1 MHLLTSLL
9 LLPAFGAIVI
19 ALLPA
24 HLAPAIRTVA
34 LCAAAAALCY
44 SWGLLTLFDSSTA
57 ALQFVEET
65 PWNPHLGTSFALGV
79 DGISF
84 PLVLLATLLTF
95 IAILA
100 SAGIRDRPKWYF
112 VLVLLLETAMLGVFM
127 AQDWTLFY
135 LLWELTLIPLFF
147 LIGGWGGR
155 RRHQAALNFVLYTMG
170 GSVFMLISLLV
181 LFDLTPEHS
190 FAMDSM
196 ASGARS
202 LPVQTQVMLFLGFL
216 LGFGVKMPVFPLH
229 GWLPLAHV
237 EAPSPISIL
246 LSGILLKMGSY
257 GLIRAATL
265 LPDAILALQ
274 PLLAG
279 LALFSLIYGGMLA
292 WRQTDLKA
300 MIAYSSVSHMGIV
313 LLGIAALN
321 VAGLT
326 GALLQM
332 LAHGLVAGAL
342 FMLIGLLYER
352 THTRDVND
360 YSSLMQVTPRFA
372 FFTSL
377 ALLAGMAIPGSA
389 GFIAELHAIIGTYET
404 WGWLIL
410 LVSVGM
416 LITAAYSVRTIG
428 RLFTGPVHSRMR
440 DIQDLQPLELTAAGV
455 LAAGIVLLGIIPRP
469 ALDLMAVSIAQLS
482 SAISGIP
489 GS

>member
-9 LLPAFGAIVI
+9 LLPALGALVI

-24 HLAPAIRTVA
+24 HFTRAIRTVA
-34 LCAAAAALCY
+34 YAAAAAALCY
-44 SWGLLTLFDSSTA
+44 SWGLLTIFDSDTA

-65 PWNPHLGTSFALGV
+65 PWNPRLGTSFSLGV

-84 PLVLLATLLTF
+84 PLILLATLLSF
-95 IAILA
+95 IAVLA
-100 SAGIRDRPKWYF
+100 SGSIRDRTKWYF
-112 VLVLLLETAMLGVFM
+112 ALLLLLETAMLGVFM

-135 LLWELTLIPLFF
+135 LLWELTLLPLFF

-155 RRHQAALNFVLYTMG
+155 RRHQAALNFVIYTMG

-181 LFDLTPEHS
+181 LFDLSPEHS
-190 FAMDSM
+190 FAMASM
-196 ASGARS
+196 ATGGRT
-202 LPVQTQVMLFLGFL
+202 LPAQTQVMIFLGFL

-246 LSGILLKMGSY
+246 LSGILLKMGAY

-265 LPDAILALQ
+265 LPDAILSLQ

-300 MIAYSSVSHMGIV
+300 MIAYSSISHMGIV

-321 VAGLT
+321 IAGLT

-342 FMLIGLLYER
+342 FLLIGLLYER

-377 ALLAGMAIPGSA
+377 ALLAGMAIPGTA
-389 GFIAELHAIIGTYET
+389 GFIAELHVIIGSYET
-404 WGWLIL
+404 WGWIIL
-410 LVSVGM
+410 LVSAGM
-416 LITAAYSVRTIG
+416 LVTAAYSVRTIG

-440 DIQDLQPLELTAAGV
+440 DLQDLQPLELTAAGV
-455 LAAGIVLLGIIPRP
+455 LAAGIVLIGIVPRP
-469 ALDLMAVSIAQLS
+469 ALDLMAVSIMQLGT
-482 SAISGIP
+482 AISGFP

>member
-9 LLPAFGAIVI
+9 LLPALGAIVI

-24 HLAPAIRTVA
+24 HRAGAIRTVA
-34 LCAAAAALCY
+34 LFAAAAALCY
-44 SWGLLTLFDSSTA
+44 SWGLLTIFDSGSA

-65 PWNPHLGTSFALGV
+65 PWNPRLGTSFSLGV

-95 IAILA
+95 IAVLA
-100 SAGIRDRPKWYF
+100 SANIRDRAKWYF

-196 ASGARS
+196 ASGARL
-202 LPVQTQVMLFLGFL
+202 LPAHTQVMLFLGFL

-246 LSGILLKMGSY
+246 LSGVLLKMGSY

-274 PLLAG
+274 PVLAG

-300 MIAYSSVSHMGIV
+300 MIAYSSISHMGIV

-321 VAGLT
+321 IAGLT

-342 FMLIGLLYER
+342 FLLIGLLYER

-377 ALLAGMAIPGSA
+377 ALLAGVAVPGTA
-389 GFIAELHAIIGTYET
+389 GFIAELHAIIGTYEA
-404 WGWLIL
+404 WGWVVL

-440 DIQDLQPLELTAAGV
+440 DIQDLRPLELTAAGV

-469 ALDLMAVSIAQLS
+469 ALDLMAASIAQLS
-482 SAISGIP
+482 LVISGVP

>member
-1 MHLLTSLL
+1 MHLLTTLL
-9 LLPAFGAIVI
+9 LLPALGALVI

-24 HLAPAIRTVA
+24 HLGRVIRAIA
-34 LCAAAAALCY
+34 LSATAAALCY
-44 SWGLLTLFDSSTA
+44 SWGLLAVFDRSTA

-65 PWNPHLGTSFALGV
+65 PWNPQLGTSFALGV

-84 PLVLLATLLTF
+84 PLVLLATLLSF
-95 IAILA
+95 IAMLA
-100 SAGIRDRPKWYF
+100 SGGIRDRTKWYF
-112 VLVLLLETAMLGVFM
+112 FLVLLLETAMLGVFM

-147 LIGGWGGR
+147 LIDGWGGR

-181 LFDLTPEHS
+181 LFDLTPERS
-190 FAMDSM
+190 FAMQTM
-196 ASGARS
+196 AEGARY
-202 LPVQTQVMLFLGFL
+202 LPEYTQVMLFLGFL
-216 LGFGVKMPVFPLH
+216 IGFGVKMPVFPLH

-292 WRQTDLKA
+292 WRQTDMKA

-321 VAGLT
+321 IAGLT

-332 LAHGLVAGAL
+332 IAHGLVAGAL
-342 FMLIGLLYER
+342 FLLIGLLYER
-352 THTRDVND
+352 THTRDIND

-377 ALLAGMAIPGSA
+377 ALLAGMAIPGTA
-389 GFIAELHAIIGTYET
+389 GFISELHSIIGTYQT
-404 WGWLIL
+404 WGWLIV

-440 DIQDLQPLELTAAGV
+440 DIQDLRPMELTAAGV
-455 LAAGIVLLGIIPRP
+455 LAAGIILLGIVPRP
-469 ALDLMAVSIAQLS
+469 ALDLISVSVTHLHNVIN
-482 SAISGIP
+482 GIP
-489 GS
+489 GL